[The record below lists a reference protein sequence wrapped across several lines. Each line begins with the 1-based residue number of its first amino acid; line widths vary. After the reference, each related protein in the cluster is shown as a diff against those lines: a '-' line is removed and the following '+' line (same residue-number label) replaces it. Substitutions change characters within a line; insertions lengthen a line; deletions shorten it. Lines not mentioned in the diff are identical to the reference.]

1 MFNKSALL
9 IILSAAFA
17 VALPT
22 GSIPSTL
29 AGVHVLGVSA
39 SDVKT
44 PSTNYAG
51 VPSVRNVREEA
62 QPSLQFPQ
70 VDAEKEKAP
79 TVPKDTSSV
88 PGVTLPQGETFVTDT
103 LPKVD
108 ASTGSVLKNPS
119 IARSS
124 VPAPPLA
131 FSNLKDKD
139 KSSKDDSEKPDASTL
154 KPPSSSASISF
165 YARTQ
170 PNNTVP
176 QPSATTPENPDTLV
190 SDVQSTVEGA
200 GKVTVIKGNMPRE
213 GHIPGVHMPSVPS
226 THESTQSS
234 PPQDLSSFAT
244 DAATGLKSASSNVK
258 SPSMA
263 RRAESCDSEYT
274 LTYCR
279 QVLLDTSVTGKV
291 GLSCSA
297 AKTSDNIY
305 PLCSKRLDV
314 QGLALDCVDAIV
326 NSLA

>member
-22 GSIPSTL
+22 GFIPRTL

-44 PSTNYAG
+44 PSTNYVG
-51 VPSVRNVREEA
+51 VPSVRNAREEA

-124 VPAPPLA
+124 VPAPPLG
-131 FSNLKDKD
+131 FSKAKG
-139 KSSKDDSEKPDASTL
+139 KSSKDDSEKSDASTL
-154 KPPSSSASISF
+154 KPPSGSASISF
-165 YARTQ
+165 YARTE

-176 QPSATTPENPDTLV
+176 QPRATTPENPDV
-190 SDVQSTVEGA
+190 SDMQSTVEGA
-200 GKVTVIKGNMPRE
+200 GKVTVIKGNLPRE
-213 GHIPGVHMPSVPS
+213 RHIPGVHMPSVPS
-226 THESTQSS
+226 THEFTQSS

-263 RRAESCDSEYT
+263 RRAESCDSGYT

-279 QVLLDTSVTGKV
+279 QVLLDTAVTGKM
-291 GLSCSA
+291 GLSCSST
-297 AKTSDNIY
+297 KTNDKIY
-305 PLCSKRLDV
+305 PLCSRRMDV
-314 QGLALDCVDAIV
+314 QGLALDCVDATV